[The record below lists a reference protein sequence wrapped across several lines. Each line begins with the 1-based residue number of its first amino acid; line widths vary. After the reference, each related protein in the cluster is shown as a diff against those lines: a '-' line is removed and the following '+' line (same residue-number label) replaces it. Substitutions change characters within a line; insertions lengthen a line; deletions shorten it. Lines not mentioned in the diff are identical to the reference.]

1 MSLARSVLAVHDG
14 IREVFVLEER
24 PGQYVVV
31 DEAKRDGGVSLLL
44 ESMHDVR
51 RHAYLIPAAI
61 LGAAAQFTG
70 EPNSLRLVGI
80 LYGKGGVIL
89 TRLNETKL
97 LALSTTPEH
106 LYSVMEKL
114 HGALPALL
122 ERELGGKAGGV
133 KSAAEAE
140 SLVRSYLAGKV
151 LGSTFV
157 DEVSHRGADHRWL
170 VHGSCRP
177 SRWAYSKR
185 FQVELDA
192 DNGSIMR
199 FATTPAVRGRG
210 IYFFLAEFTCL
221 LATALALAW
230 LLQHTLWR

>member
-1 MSLARSVLAVHDG
+1 LALARSVLAVHDG
-14 IREVFVLEER
+14 VREVFVLEER

-70 EPNSLRLVGI
+70 QPNSLKLVGI
-80 LYGKGGVIL
+80 LYGNGGVIL

-97 LALSTTPEH
+97 LALSTTPES
-106 LYSVMEKL
+106 LYGVMEKL
-114 HGALPALL
+114 HGALPGLL

-140 SLVRSYLAGKV
+140 SIVRSYLAGKM

-157 DEVSHRGADHRWL
+157 DEVSYREADHRWV
-170 VHGSCRP
+170 VHGSYRP

-192 DNGSIMR
+192 DNGAVMR
-199 FATTPAVRGRG
+199 FAATPSARRRG
-210 IYFFLAEFTCL
+210 IYFFLAELACL
-221 LATALALAW
+221 LAVALALAW
-230 LLQHTLWR
+230 LLQHALWR